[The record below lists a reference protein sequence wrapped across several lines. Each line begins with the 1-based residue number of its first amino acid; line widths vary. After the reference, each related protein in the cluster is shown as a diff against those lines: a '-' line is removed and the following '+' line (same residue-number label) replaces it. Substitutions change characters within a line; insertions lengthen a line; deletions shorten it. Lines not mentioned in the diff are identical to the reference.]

1 MKELEIP
8 SPILPPKKTLS
19 KDECSIVNSVG
30 LYIIQK
36 LREEDLKE
44 ILPSSSLEESDLNLE
59 NEAEELNSKCSIVE
73 LILNNRDILVN
84 YDEFYEE
91 ECQLSLLNWA
101 WNIHRKFF
109 AGKKIEMNSAGK
121 NLETSTNINVNTNA
135 NNYLYKDLLF
145 KNNCLNNKAEILLFN
160 ILNIFE
166 IFPIKP
172 DDLKSLNFIEKLRD
186 IKKDMKSRNLLLY
199 KKIKKLIN
207 FWKKMI
213 KFFDAQNKPKS
224 PSSGEKSESPRIFD
238 VSLNQKLLLENC
250 DTEKKE
256 KKKKIS
262 FKSKKED
269 CEIMSSNIS
278 LDDTESGEHKIKKKN
293 VHWKSQ
299 ESLVEKIEFDPMN
312 APIEI

>member
-1 MKELEIP
+1 MKELEI
-8 SPILPPKKTLS
+8 SSAIFPPKKCPS
-19 KDECSIVNSVG
+19 KDDSSNLSTVG

-44 ILPSSSLEESDLNLE
+44 MLPSLSLDESNLNLE
-59 NEAEELNSKCSIVE
+59 NVAEELNSKYGIVE

-84 YDEFYEE
+84 LDEFYEE

-109 AGKKIEMNSAGK
+109 GRKNETNSTGN
-121 NLETSTNINVNTNA
+121 NLETDTNA
-135 NNYLYKDLLF
+135 NIFLNKEFLF
-145 KNNCLNNKAEILLFN
+145 KNKCLNNKAEILLFN

-172 DDLKSLNFIEKLRD
+172 DDLKSLNFI
-186 IKKDMKSRNLLLY
+186 
-199 KKIKKLIN
+199 

-213 KFFDAQNKPKS
+213 KFFEAKNKPNS
-224 PSSGEKSESPRIFD
+224 PSPEEKPDNVFRIFD
-238 VSLNQKLLLENC
+238 VSLNQKRSLENC
-250 DTEKKE
+250 DTDKKE
-256 KKKKIS
+256 KKKKIT
-262 FKSKKED
+262 FITKKED

-293 VHWKSQ
+293 VSWKSQ
-299 ESLVEKIEFDPMN
+299 DSLVEKIEFDPMN
-312 APIEI
+312 APFEI

>member
-1 MKELEIP
+1 MKELEI
-8 SPILPPKKTLS
+8 SSAIFPPKKCPS
-19 KDECSIVNSVG
+19 KDDSSNLSTVG

-44 ILPSSSLEESDLNLE
+44 MLPSLSLDESNLNLE
-59 NEAEELNSKCSIVE
+59 NVAEELNSKYGIVE

-84 YDEFYEE
+84 LDEFYEE

-109 AGKKIEMNSAGK
+109 GRKNETNSTGN
-121 NLETSTNINVNTNA
+121 NLETDTNA
-135 NNYLYKDLLF
+135 NIFLNKEFLF
-145 KNNCLNNKAEILLFN
+145 KNKCLNNKAEILLFN

-172 DDLKSLNFIEKLRD
+172 DDLKSLNFI

-213 KFFDAQNKPKS
+213 KFFEAQNKPNS
-224 PSSGEKSESPRIFD
+224 PSPEEKSDNVFRIFD
-238 VSLNQKLLLENC
+238 VSLNQKRSLENC
-250 DTEKKE
+250 DTDKKE
-256 KKKKIS
+256 KKKKIT
-262 FKSKKED
+262 FITKKED

-293 VHWKSQ
+293 VSWKSQ
-299 ESLVEKIEFDPMN
+299 DSLVEKIEFDPMN
-312 APIEI
+312 APFEI

>member
-1 MKELEIP
+1 MKELEI
-8 SPILPPKKTLS
+8 SSAIFPPKKCPS
-19 KDECSIVNSVG
+19 KDDSSNLSTVG

-44 ILPSSSLEESDLNLE
+44 MLPSLSLDESNLNLE
-59 NEAEELNSKCSIVE
+59 NVAEELNSKYGIVE

-84 YDEFYEE
+84 LDEFYEE

-109 AGKKIEMNSAGK
+109 GRKNETNSTGN
-121 NLETSTNINVNTNA
+121 NLETDTNA
-135 NNYLYKDLLF
+135 NIFLNKEFLF
-145 KNNCLNNKAEILLFN
+145 KNKCLNNKAEILLFN

-213 KFFDAQNKPKS
+213 KFFEAKNKPNS
-224 PSSGEKSESPRIFD
+224 PSPEEKSNNVFRIFD
-238 VSLNQKLLLENC
+238 VSLNQKRSLENC
-250 DTEKKE
+250 DTDKKE
-256 KKKKIS
+256 KKKKIT
-262 FKSKKED
+262 FITKKED

-293 VHWKSQ
+293 VSWKSQ
-299 ESLVEKIEFDPMN
+299 DSLVEKIEFDPMN
-312 APIEI
+312 APFEI

>member
-1 MKELEIP
+1 MKELEI
-8 SPILPPKKTLS
+8 SSAIFPPKKCPS
-19 KDECSIVNSVG
+19 KDDSSNLSTVG

-44 ILPSSSLEESDLNLE
+44 MLPSLSLDESNLNLE
-59 NEAEELNSKCSIVE
+59 NVAEELNSKYGIVE

-84 YDEFYEE
+84 LDEFYEE

-109 AGKKIEMNSAGK
+109 GRKNETNSTGN
-121 NLETSTNINVNTNA
+121 NLETDTNA
-135 NNYLYKDLLF
+135 NIFLNKEFLF
-145 KNNCLNNKAEILLFN
+145 KNKCLNNKAEILLFN

-213 KFFDAQNKPKS
+213 KFFEAKNKPNS
-224 PSSGEKSESPRIFD
+224 PSPEEKSDNVFRIFD
-238 VSLNQKLLLENC
+238 VSLNQKRSLENC
-250 DTEKKE
+250 DTDKKE
-256 KKKKIS
+256 KKKKIT
-262 FKSKKED
+262 FITKKED

-293 VHWKSQ
+293 VSWKSQ
-299 ESLVEKIEFDPMN
+299 DSLVEKIEFDPMN
-312 APIEI
+312 APFEI

>member
-1 MKELEIP
+1 MKELEISSPTLLPKLCQIKEDP
-8 SPILPPKKTLS
+8 SNLT
-19 KDECSIVNSVG
+19 EVG

-44 ILPSSSLEESDLNLE
+44 MLPSLSLEESNSNSE
-59 NEAEELNSKCSIVE
+59 NVAEELNSKNSIAE

-84 YDEFYEE
+84 LDEFYEE
-91 ECQLSLLNWA
+91 DCQLSLLNWA

-109 AGKKIEMNSAGK
+109 AEKKIEKESERG
-121 NLETSTNINVNTNA
+121 INPQMTTTDTNA
-135 NNYLYKDLLF
+135 LSFLNKDFLF

-199 KKIKKLIN
+199 KKIKKLIK

-213 KFFDAQNKPKS
+213 NFFDAQRKQKFLIE
-224 PSSGEKSESPRIFD
+224 EKREVQPHKFFNI
-238 VSLNQKLLLENC
+238 SLNKKRLLENC
-250 DTEKKE
+250 DTDKKD
-256 KKKKIS
+256 KNKRPNFIS
-262 FKSKKED
+262 TKED
-269 CEIMSSNIS
+269 CENISSNIS
-278 LDDTESGEHKIKKKN
+278 LDDTESGEHKLRKKN
-293 VHWKSQ
+293 VSWKT
-299 ESLVEKIEFDPMN
+299 EEFLVEKIEYDPMN
-312 APIEI
+312 APFEI

>member
-1 MKELEIP
+1 MKELEI
-8 SPILPPKKTLS
+8 SSAIFPPKKCPS
-19 KDECSIVNSVG
+19 KDDSSNLSTVG

-44 ILPSSSLEESDLNLE
+44 MLPCLSLDESNLNLE
-59 NEAEELNSKCSIVE
+59 NVAEELNSKYGIVE

-84 YDEFYEE
+84 LDEFYEE

-109 AGKKIEMNSAGK
+109 GRKNETNSTGN
-121 NLETSTNINVNTNA
+121 NLETDTNA
-135 NNYLYKDLLF
+135 NIFLNKEFLF
-145 KNNCLNNKAEILLFN
+145 KNKCLNNKAEILLFN

-213 KFFDAQNKPKS
+213 KFFEAQNKPNS
-224 PSSGEKSESPRIFD
+224 PSPEEKSDNVFRIFD
-238 VSLNQKLLLENC
+238 VSLNQKRSLENC
-250 DTEKKE
+250 DTDKKE
-256 KKKKIS
+256 KKKKIT
-262 FKSKKED
+262 FITKKED

-293 VHWKSQ
+293 VSWKSQ
-299 ESLVEKIEFDPMN
+299 DSLVEKIEFDPMN
-312 APIEI
+312 APFEI

>member
-1 MKELEIP
+1 MKELEI
-8 SPILPPKKTLS
+8 SSAIFPPKKCPS
-19 KDECSIVNSVG
+19 KDDSSNLSTVG

-44 ILPSSSLEESDLNLE
+44 MLPSLSLDESNLNLE
-59 NEAEELNSKCSIVE
+59 NVAEELNSKYGIVE

-84 YDEFYEE
+84 LDEFYEE

-109 AGKKIEMNSAGK
+109 GRKNETNSTGN
-121 NLETSTNINVNTNA
+121 NLETDTNA
-135 NNYLYKDLLF
+135 NIFLNKEFLF
-145 KNNCLNNKAEILLFN
+145 KNKCLNNKAEILLFN

-213 KFFDAQNKPKS
+213 KFFEAKNKPNS
-224 PSSGEKSESPRIFD
+224 PSPEEKSDNVFRIFD
-238 VSLNQKLLLENC
+238 VSLNQKRSLENC
-250 DTEKKE
+250 DTDKKE
-256 KKKKIS
+256 KKKKIT
-262 FKSKKED
+262 FITKKED

-293 VHWKSQ
+293 VSWKSQ
-299 ESLVEKIEFDPMN
+299 DSLVEKIEFDPMN
-312 APIEI
+312 APVEI

>member
-1 MKELEIP
+1 MKELEI
-8 SPILPPKKTLS
+8 SSAIFPPKKCPS
-19 KDECSIVNSVG
+19 KDDSSNLSTVG

-44 ILPSSSLEESDLNLE
+44 MLPSLSLDESNLNLE
-59 NEAEELNSKCSIVE
+59 NVAEELNSKYGIVE

-84 YDEFYEE
+84 LDEFYEE

-109 AGKKIEMNSAGK
+109 GRKNETNSTGN
-121 NLETSTNINVNTNA
+121 NLETDTNA
-135 NNYLYKDLLF
+135 NIFLNKEFLF
-145 KNNCLNNKAEILLFN
+145 KNKCLNNKAEILLFN

-172 DDLKSLNFIEKLRD
+172 DDLKSLNFIEKLSD

-213 KFFDAQNKPKS
+213 KFFEAKNKPNS
-224 PSSGEKSESPRIFD
+224 PSPEEKPDNVFRIFD
-238 VSLNQKLLLENC
+238 VSLNQKRSLENC
-250 DTEKKE
+250 DTDKKE
-256 KKKKIS
+256 KKKKIT
-262 FKSKKED
+262 FITKKED

-293 VHWKSQ
+293 VSWKSQ
-299 ESLVEKIEFDPMN
+299 DSLVEKIEFDPMN
-312 APIEI
+312 APFEI

>member
-1 MKELEIP
+1 MKELEISSAIFP
-8 SPILPPKKTLS
+8 QKKCPS
-19 KDECSIVNSVG
+19 KDDSSNLSTVG

-44 ILPSSSLEESDLNLE
+44 MLPSLSLDESNLNLE
-59 NEAEELNSKCSIVE
+59 NVAEELNSKYGIVE

-84 YDEFYEE
+84 LDEFYEE

-109 AGKKIEMNSAGK
+109 GRKNETNSTGN
-121 NLETSTNINVNTNA
+121 NLETDTNA
-135 NNYLYKDLLF
+135 NIFLNKEFLF
-145 KNNCLNNKAEILLFN
+145 KNKCLNNKAEILLFN

-213 KFFDAQNKPKS
+213 KFFEAKNKPNS
-224 PSSGEKSESPRIFD
+224 PSPEEKSDNVFRIFD
-238 VSLNQKLLLENC
+238 VSLNQKRSLENC
-250 DTEKKE
+250 DTDKKE
-256 KKKKIS
+256 KKKKIT
-262 FKSKKED
+262 FITKKED

-293 VHWKSQ
+293 VSWKSQ
-299 ESLVEKIEFDPMN
+299 DSLVEKIEFDPMN
-312 APIEI
+312 APFEI

>member
-1 MKELEIP
+1 MKELEI
-8 SPILPPKKTLS
+8 SSAIFPPKKCPS
-19 KDECSIVNSVG
+19 KDDSSNLSTVG

-44 ILPSSSLEESDLNLE
+44 MQPSLSLDESNLNLE
-59 NEAEELNSKCSIVE
+59 NVAEELNSKYGIVE

-84 YDEFYEE
+84 LDEFYEE

-109 AGKKIEMNSAGK
+109 GRKNETNSTGN
-121 NLETSTNINVNTNA
+121 NLETDTNA
-135 NNYLYKDLLF
+135 NIFLNKEFLF
-145 KNNCLNNKAEILLFN
+145 KNKCLNNKAEILLFN

-213 KFFDAQNKPKS
+213 KFFEAKNKPNS
-224 PSSGEKSESPRIFD
+224 PSPEEKSDNVFRIFD
-238 VSLNQKLLLENC
+238 VSLNQKRSLENC
-250 DTEKKE
+250 DTDKKE
-256 KKKKIS
+256 KKKKIT
-262 FKSKKED
+262 FITKKED

-293 VHWKSQ
+293 VSWKSQ
-299 ESLVEKIEFDPMN
+299 DSLVEKIEFDPMN
-312 APIEI
+312 APFEI

>member
-8 SPILPPKKTLS
+8 SPILPPKKSLS

-84 YDEFYEE
+84 FDEFYEE

-109 AGKKIEMNSAGK
+109 AGKKIEMNSATM
-121 NLETSTNINVNTNA
+121 NLETSTNINTNV

-213 KFFDAQNKPKS
+213 KFFEAKNKPNS
-224 PSSGEKSESPRIFD
+224 PSPEEKSDNVFRIFD
-238 VSLNQKLLLENC
+238 VSLNQKRSLENC
-250 DTEKKE
+250 DTDKKE
-256 KKKKIS
+256 KKKKIT
-262 FKSKKED
+262 FITKKED

-293 VHWKSQ
+293 VSWKSQ
-299 ESLVEKIEFDPMN
+299 DSLVEKIEFDPMN
-312 APIEI
+312 APFEI

>member
-1 MKELEIP
+1 MKELEI
-8 SPILPPKKTLS
+8 SLPIFPPKKCIS
-19 KDECSIVNSVG
+19 KDDSSNLSTVG

-44 ILPSSSLEESDLNLE
+44 MLPSLSLEESNLNLE
-59 NEAEELNSKCSIVE
+59 NIAEELNSKHNIVE

-84 YDEFYEE
+84 LDEFYEE

-109 AGKKIEMNSAGK
+109 GRKTETNSTG
-121 NLETSTNINVNTNA
+121 NSLEIDTNTSA
-135 NNYLYKDLLF
+135 NNLLNKELLF
-145 KNNCLNNKAEILLFN
+145 KNKCLNNKAEILLFN

-186 IKKDMKSRNLLLY
+186 IKKDMKTKNLLLY

-213 KFFDAQNKPKS
+213 KFFDAQNNPKS
-224 PSSGEKSESPRIFD
+224 PSLEEKSSNGSNIFD
-238 VSLNQKLLLENC
+238 ISLNQKQSLERC
-250 DTEKKE
+250 DSDKKE
-256 KKKKIS
+256 KKKIT
-262 FKSKKED
+262 FLTKKED

-278 LDDTESGEHKIKKKN
+278 LDDTESGEYKVKKKN
-293 VHWKSQ
+293 VSWKCQ
-299 ESLVEKIEFDPMN
+299 EFLVEKIEFDPMN

>member
-1 MKELEIP
+1 MKELEI
-8 SPILPPKKTLS
+8 SSALFPPKKCPS
-19 KDECSIVNSVG
+19 KDDSSNLSTVG

-44 ILPSSSLEESDLNLE
+44 MLPSLSLDESNLNLE
-59 NEAEELNSKCSIVE
+59 NVAEELNSKYGIVE

-84 YDEFYEE
+84 LDEFYEE

-109 AGKKIEMNSAGK
+109 GRKNETNSAGN
-121 NLETSTNINVNTNA
+121 NLETDTNA
-135 NNYLYKDLLF
+135 NIFLNKEFLF
-145 KNNCLNNKAEILLFN
+145 KNKCLNNKAEILLFN

-213 KFFDAQNKPKS
+213 KFFEAKNKPNS
-224 PSSGEKSESPRIFD
+224 PSPEEKPDNVFRIFD
-238 VSLNQKLLLENC
+238 VSLNQKRSLENC
-250 DTEKKE
+250 DTDKKE
-256 KKKKIS
+256 KKKKIT
-262 FKSKKED
+262 FITKKED

-293 VHWKSQ
+293 VSWKSQ
-299 ESLVEKIEFDPMN
+299 DSLVEKIEFDPMN
-312 APIEI
+312 APFEI